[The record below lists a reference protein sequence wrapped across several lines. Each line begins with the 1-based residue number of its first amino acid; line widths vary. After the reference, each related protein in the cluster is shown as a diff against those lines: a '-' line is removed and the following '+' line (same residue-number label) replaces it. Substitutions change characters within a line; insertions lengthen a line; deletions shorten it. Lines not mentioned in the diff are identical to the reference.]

1 MARTC
6 IVQAHLLFA
15 VVTMPNLD
23 VLWSLPYPE
32 RLLAPY
38 QTVTKVGTKGHEDDS
53 KATTDFLEE
62 GAWAAMMSTQT
73 ASSPLLGQ
81 TRGSMSINQI
91 PGGRLVYAVVSNLPG
106 LPEDA
111 GVVIGSHR
119 LVYAVLGDRDQ
130 SRKLSSE
137 RSEQV
142 TWDLEVSLQLISIPS
157 SGSV

>member
-1 MARTC
+1 
-6 IVQAHLLFA
+6 
-15 VVTMPNLD
+15 MPNLD

-91 PGGRLVYAVVSNLPG
+91 P
-106 LPEDA
+106 EDA